1 MVRRSRREGNMSTSF
16 EGHVVIVT
24 GANSGIG
31 EAAAVAFQ
39 ETGAMWA
46 ERDYVVSTPFIIP
59 RATGEIR

>member
-1 MVRRSRREGNMSTSF
+1 MS
-16 EGHVVIVT
+16 VLIT
-24 GANSGIG
+24 GASGG
-31 EAAAVAFQ
+31 LGTAVSKAFQ